1 MPRTT
6 ANKPTAT
13 KKKRTAAKKKA
24 VASKKAA
31 GLITKDMLMGE
42 ILEKHPE
49 AAEVLVQYGFHCI
62 GCMISPYETLEAGAA
77 VHGVPLESVL
87 DDLNTVARQSKKG

>member
-1 MPRTT
+1 MPR
-6 ANKPTAT
+6 TAT
-13 KKKRTAAKKKA
+13 KKKPTTAAKKKA
-24 VASKKAA
+24 DKKTA

-49 AAEVLVQYGFHCI
+49 AAEVLIQYGFHCI

-77 VHGVPLESVL
+77 VHGVPLDSIL
-87 DDLNTVARQSKKG
+87 DDLNKVTRQSKKR